1 MVIFIRYFSFAGMAL
16 WFAAMLETGRDRSP
30 CLVAVVTV
38 GTSGKMLWIGMK
50 RLVGKVSA
58 MKGFS
63 ICNPLNYRL
72 LQAML

>member
-1 MVIFIRYFSFAGMAL
+1 MTL
-16 WFAAMLETGRDRSP
+16 WFAAMLETGRERKL
-30 CLVAVVTV
+30 CLVTVVLV

-72 LQAML
+72 LQVVL